1 MRKSRLTRRI
11 LTGLVLLV
19 GASGAITVANEI
31 NNAAMDINSKNV
43 KATIIEKNGH
53 YYVQLTADKDVKNV
67 VARIT
72 TEDKK
77 EYLVKKDEIKIGE
90 VIEYEIDVNAEMPTK
105 KLPHTA
111 VKRETVKNVVSMG
124 NHTFTLTVRYDIE
137 DNTNKDQPLMA
148 VSGDTTKNSTLDQ
161 LVEKREVTA
170 EEKIK
175 EAEAKAKQE
184 AEAKAK
190 QEAEVKAKQEAE
202 AKAKQEAEAKAKQE
216 AEAKAKQEAEAKAKQ
231 EAEAKAKQEAEV
243 KVKQE
248 AEIKAKQEAEAK
260 AKQEAE
266 AKAKQEAEV
275 KAKQAAGAKLKQEA
289 EAKKVAETK
298 AKQEAEAKAKQEAE
312 AKAKQEAEVK
322 AKQETEAKA
331 KQESD
336 AKLKQGAEAKAKQDA
351 AVKAK
356 QEAEAKQGITVAKG
370 LPTVTAAELDDPA
383 MNGLT
388 DHAKKMKVAL
398 AKKFGITSFS
408 MFRAG
413 DDDGTG
419 HGHNTGM
426 SVDFMVPVG
435 SAQGDQLAEYLTKNM
450 NELGVYYIIWKQR
463 FYMPQFNIYGP
474 ANTWNL
480 MPDRG
485 GVTANHY
492 DHVHVSFVK

>member
-148 VSGDTTKNSTLDQ
+148 VSGDTTKNSTLDK

-175 EAEAKAKQE
+175 
-184 AEAKAK
+184 
-190 QEAEVKAKQEAE
+190 
-202 AKAKQEAEAKAKQE
+202 E

-260 AKQEAE
+260 AKAKQEAEVKAKQAAEVEAKQAADAKLKQEAE

-275 KAKQAAGAKLKQEA
+275 KAKQAADAKLKQEA
-289 EAKKVAETK
+289 EAKV
-298 AKQEAEAKAKQEAE
+298 KQEAEAKAKQA
-312 AKAKQEAEVK
+312 A
-322 AKQETEAKA
+322 
-331 KQESD
+331 D
-336 AKLKQGAEAKAKQDA
+336 AKLKQEAEA
-351 AVKAK
+351 KAK

-370 LPTVTAAELDDPA
+370 LPPVTAAELDDPA

-419 HGHNTGM
+419 HGHGTGM

-463 FYMPQFNIYGP
+463 YYMPQFNIYGP

>member
-31 NNAAMDINSKNV
+31 NNAAIDINSKNV

-67 VARIT
+67 VSRIT

-148 VSGDTTKNSTLDQ
+148 VSGVTTKNSTLDK

-175 EAEAKAKQE
+175 
-184 AEAKAK
+184 
-190 QEAEVKAKQEAE
+190 EAE

-289 EAKKVAETK
+289 EAKAKQEAEVK
-298 AKQEAEAKAKQEAE
+298 EKQEADAKLKQEAEAKAKQEAE
-312 AKAKQEAEVK
+312 AKAKQEAE
-322 AKQETEAKA
+322 AKA
-331 KQESD
+331 KQAAD
-336 AKLKQGAEAKAKQDA
+336 AKLKQEAEA
-351 AVKAK
+351 KAK
-356 QEAEAKQGITVAKG
+356 QEAEAKQGTTVTKG
-370 LPTVTAAELDDPA
+370 LPPVTAAELDDPA
-383 MNGLT
+383 MNGIT

-426 SVDFMVPVG
+426 SVDFMVLVG

-450 NELGVYYIIWKQR
+450 NELVVYYIIRKQR
-463 FYMPQFNIYGP
+463 F
-474 ANTWNL
+474 
-480 MPDRG
+480 
-485 GVTANHY
+485 
-492 DHVHVSFVK
+492 

>member
-1 MRKSRLTRRI
+1 MKKSRLTRRI

-31 NNAAMDINSKNV
+31 NNAAIDINSKNV

-148 VSGDTTKNSTLDQ
+148 VSGDTTKNPTLDK

-175 EAEAKAKQE
+175 EAEA
-184 AEAKAK
+184 
-190 QEAEVKAKQEAE
+190 KAKQEAE

-243 KVKQE
+243 KAKQE
-248 AEIKAKQEAEAK
+248 AEIKA
-260 AKQEAE
+260 
-266 AKAKQEAEV
+266 
-275 KAKQAAGAKLKQEA
+275 KQEA

-312 AKAKQEAEVK
+312 AKAKQEAEAKKVAETK
-322 AKQETEAKA
+322 AKQE
-331 KQESD
+331 
-336 AKLKQGAEAKAKQDA
+336 AEAKAKQAADA
-351 AVKAK
+351 KLKQEAEAKAK
-356 QEAEAKQGITVAKG
+356 QEAEAKQGTTVAKG
-370 LPTVTAAELDDPA
+370 LPPVTAAELDDPA

>member
-124 NHTFTLTVRYDIE
+124 NHTFTLTVRYYIE

-148 VSGDTTKNSTLDQ
+148 VSGDTTKNSTLDK

-175 EAEAKAKQE
+175 
-184 AEAKAK
+184 
-190 QEAEVKAKQEAE
+190 EAE

-243 KVKQE
+243 KAKQE
-248 AEIKAKQEAEAK
+248 AEIKA
-260 AKQEAE
+260 
-266 AKAKQEAEV
+266 
-275 KAKQAAGAKLKQEA
+275 KQEA

-312 AKAKQEAEVK
+312 AKAKQEAEAKKVAETKAKQEAEVK
-322 AKQETEAKA
+322 AKQAA
-331 KQESD
+331 D
-336 AKLKQGAEAKAKQDA
+336 AKLKQEAEA
-351 AVKAK
+351 KAK
-356 QEAEAKQGITVAKG
+356 QEAEAKQGTTVAKG
-370 LPTVTAAELDDPA
+370 LPPVTAAELDDPA

>member
-1 MRKSRLTRRI
+1 MKKSRLTRRI

-31 NNAAMDINSKNV
+31 NNAAIDINSKNV

-148 VSGDTTKNSTLDQ
+148 VSGDTTKNPTLDK

-190 QEAEVKAKQEAE
+190 QEAEAKKVAETKAKQEAEVKAKQAADAKLKQEAE

-216 AEAKAKQEAEAKAKQ
+216 AEAKAKQAADAKL
-231 EAEAKAKQEAEV
+231 
-243 KVKQE
+243 
-248 AEIKAKQEAEAK
+248 KQEAEAK

-266 AKAKQEAEV
+266 AK
-275 KAKQAAGAKLKQEA
+275 
-289 EAKKVAETK
+289 
-298 AKQEAEAKAKQEAE
+298 
-312 AKAKQEAEVK
+312 
-322 AKQETEAKA
+322 
-331 KQESD
+331 
-336 AKLKQGAEAKAKQDA
+336 QGT
-351 AVKAK
+351 
-356 QEAEAKQGITVAKG
+356 TVAKG
-370 LPTVTAAELDDPA
+370 LPPVTAAELDDPA

>member
-67 VARIT
+67 VSRIT

-148 VSGDTTKNSTLDQ
+148 VSGDTTKNSTLDK

-175 EAEAKAKQE
+175 EAEA
-184 AEAKAK
+184 
-190 QEAEVKAKQEAE
+190 KAKQEAE

-243 KVKQE
+243 KAKQE

-289 EAKKVAETK
+289 EAKAKQEAEVK
-298 AKQEAEAKAKQEAE
+298 AKQAAGAKLKQEAEAKAKQEAE
-312 AKAKQEAEVK
+312 AKAKQEAE
-322 AKQETEAKA
+322 AKA
-331 KQESD
+331 KQAAD
-336 AKLKQGAEAKAKQDA
+336 AKLKQEAEA
-351 AVKAK
+351 KAK
-356 QEAEAKQGITVAKG
+356 QEAEAKQGTTVAKG
-370 LPTVTAAELDDPA
+370 LPPVTAAELDDPA

-463 FYMPQFNIYGP
+463 FYMPQYNIYDP

-480 MPDRG
+480 MPDCG
-485 GVTANHY
+485 GATANHY

>member
-19 GASGAITVANEI
+19 GASGTVTVANEI
-31 NNAAMDINSKNV
+31 NNAAIDINSKNV

-90 VIEYEIDVNAEMPTK
+90 VTEYEIDVNAEMPTK

-111 VKRETVKNVVSMG
+111 VKRETVKNVVSIG
-124 NHTFTLTVRYDIE
+124 NRTFTLIVRYDIE
-137 DNTNKDQPLMA
+137 DNTNKNQPLMA
-148 VSGDTTKNSTLDQ
+148 VSGDTTKNPTLDQ
-161 LVEKREVTA
+161 LVEKRDVTA

-175 EAEAKAKQE
+175 ET
-184 AEAKAK
+184 EAKAK
-190 QEAEVKAKQEAE
+190 QEAEVKAKQAS
-202 AKAKQEAEAKAKQE
+202 EAKAKQE

-243 KVKQE
+243 KAKQE

-289 EAKKVAETK
+289 EAKAKQEAEVK
-298 AKQEAEAKAKQEAE
+298 AKQAADAKLKQEAEAKAKQEAE
-312 AKAKQEAEVK
+312 AK
-322 AKQETEAKA
+322 
-331 KQESD
+331 
-336 AKLKQGAEAKAKQDA
+336 QGT
-351 AVKAK
+351 
-356 QEAEAKQGITVAKG
+356 TVAKG
-370 LPTVTAAELDDPA
+370 LPPVTAAELDDPA

-463 FYMPQFNIYGP
+463 FYMTQFNIYGP

>member
-31 NNAAMDINSKNV
+31 NNAAIDINSKNV

-53 YYVQLTADKDVKNV
+53 YYVHLTADKDVKNV

-90 VIEYEIDVNAEMPTK
+90 VVEYEIDVTAEMPTK

-111 VKRETVKNVVSMG
+111 VKRETVKNVVTLG
-124 NHTFTLTVRYDIE
+124 NHTFNLTVRYDIE
-137 DNTNKDQPLMA
+137 DNVSISQQQVA
-148 VSGDTTKNSTLDQ
+148 VSGNTTKNPTLDQ

-175 EAEAKAKQE
+175 ETEAKAKQEAELKAKQEAELKAKQE

-216 AEAKAKQEAEAKAKQ
+216 T
-231 EAEAKAKQEAEV
+231 EAKAKQEAEV
-243 KVKQE
+243 
-248 AEIKAKQEAEAK
+248 
-260 AKQEAE
+260 
-266 AKAKQEAEV
+266 
-275 KAKQAAGAKLKQEA
+275 
-289 EAKKVAETK
+289 K

-322 AKQETEAKA
+322 AKQE
-331 KQESD
+331 
-336 AKLKQGAEAKAKQDA
+336 AEEK
-351 AVKAK
+351 
-356 QEAEAKQGITVAKG
+356 AKQGITVANG
-370 LPTVTAAELDDPA
+370 LPPVTAAELANPA

-408 MFRAG
+408 MYRAG

-419 HGHNTGM
+419 HGHGTGM

-463 FYMPQFNIYGP
+463 FYMPQYNMYGP

>member
-67 VARIT
+67 VSRIT

-148 VSGDTTKNSTLDQ
+148 VSGDTTKNSTLDK

-175 EAEAKAKQE
+175 EAEA
-184 AEAKAK
+184 
-190 QEAEVKAKQEAE
+190 KAKQEAE

-231 EAEAKAKQEAEV
+231 EAEAKAKQAAEV
-243 KVKQE
+243 KAKQE

-289 EAKKVAETK
+289 EAKAKQEAEVK
-298 AKQEAEAKAKQEAE
+298 AKQAADAKLKQEAEAKAKQEAE
-312 AKAKQEAEVK
+312 AK
-322 AKQETEAKA
+322 
-331 KQESD
+331 
-336 AKLKQGAEAKAKQDA
+336 QGT
-351 AVKAK
+351 
-356 QEAEAKQGITVAKG
+356 TVAKG
-370 LPTVTAAELDDPA
+370 LPPVTAAELDDPA

>member
-148 VSGDTTKNSTLDQ
+148 VSGDTTKNSTLDK

-190 QEAEVKAKQEAE
+190 QEAEAKEKQEAEVKAKQAVDAKLKQEAEAKAKQEVEAKAKQEAEVKAKQAADAKLKQEAE
-202 AKAKQEAEAKAKQE
+202 AKAKQEAEAKAKQ
-216 AEAKAKQEAEAKAKQ
+216 
-231 EAEAKAKQEAEV
+231 
-243 KVKQE
+243 
-248 AEIKAKQEAEAK
+248 
-260 AKQEAE
+260 
-266 AKAKQEAEV
+266 
-275 KAKQAAGAKLKQEA
+275 AADAKLKQEA
-289 EAKKVAETK
+289 EA
-298 AKQEAEAKAKQEAE
+298 
-312 AKAKQEAEVK
+312 
-322 AKQETEAKA
+322 
-331 KQESD
+331 
-336 AKLKQGAEAKAKQDA
+336 
-351 AVKAK
+351 KAK

-370 LPTVTAAELDDPA
+370 LPPVTEAELDDPA

>member
-1 MRKSRLTRRI
+1 MRKSRLTRRV

-31 NNAAMDINSKNV
+31 NNAAIDINSKNV

-90 VIEYEIDVNAEMPTK
+90 VVEYEIDVNAEMPTK

-111 VKRETVKNVVSMG
+111 VKRETVKNVVSIG

-148 VSGDTTKNSTLDQ
+148 VSGDTTKNSTLDK

-175 EAEAKAKQE
+175 EAEA
-184 AEAKAK
+184 
-190 QEAEVKAKQEAE
+190 KAKQEAE

-243 KVKQE
+243 KAKQE
-248 AEIKAKQEAEAK
+248 AEIKA
-260 AKQEAE
+260 
-266 AKAKQEAEV
+266 
-275 KAKQAAGAKLKQEA
+275 KQEA

-312 AKAKQEAEVK
+312 AKAKQEAEAKKVAETKAKQEAEVK
-322 AKQETEAKA
+322 AKQAA
-331 KQESD
+331 D
-336 AKLKQGAEAKAKQDA
+336 AKLKQEAEA
-351 AVKAK
+351 KAK
-356 QEAEAKQGITVAKG
+356 QEAEAKQGTTVAKG
-370 LPTVTAAELDDPA
+370 LPPVTAAELDDPA

>member
-31 NNAAMDINSKNV
+31 NNAAIDINSKNV

-53 YYVQLTADKDVKNV
+53 YYFQLTADKDVKNV

-90 VIEYEIDVNAEMPTK
+90 VVEYEIDVTAEMPTK

-111 VKRETVKNVVSMG
+111 VKRETVKNVVSLG
-124 NHTFTLTVRYDIE
+124 NHTFNLTVRYDIE
-137 DNTNKDQPLMA
+137 DNTAKEQTLVG
-148 VSGDTTKNSTLDQ
+148 VSGNTTKNPTLDQ

-175 EAEAKAKQE
+175 ETEAKAKQEAETKAKQEAELKAKQEAELKAKQE

-202 AKAKQEAEAKAKQE
+202 VKAKQEAEAKAK
-216 AEAKAKQEAEAKAKQ
+216 K
-231 EAEAKAKQEAEV
+231 EV
-243 KVKQE
+243 
-248 AEIKAKQEAEAK
+248 
-260 AKQEAE
+260 
-266 AKAKQEAEV
+266 
-275 KAKQAAGAKLKQEA
+275 
-289 EAKKVAETK
+289 
-298 AKQEAEAKAKQEAE
+298 
-312 AKAKQEAEVK
+312 
-322 AKQETEAKA
+322 
-331 KQESD
+331 
-336 AKLKQGAEAKAKQDA
+336 
-351 AVKAK
+351 
-356 QEAEAKQGITVAKG
+356 EAKQGITVANG
-370 LPTVTAAELDDPA
+370 LPPVTAAELADPA

-408 MFRAG
+408 MYRAG

-450 NELGVYYIIWKQR
+450 NELGVYYVIWKQR
-463 FYMPQFNIYGP
+463 FYMSQFNIYGP

-492 DHVHVSFVK
+492 DHVHVSFIK

>member
-53 YYVQLTADKDVKNV
+53 YYVQLTGDKDVKNV

-77 EYLVKKDEIKIGE
+77 EYLVKKAEIKIGE
-90 VIEYEIDVNAEMPTK
+90 VVEYEIDVNAEMPTK

-148 VSGDTTKNSTLDQ
+148 VSGDTTKNSTLDK

-202 AKAKQEAEAKAKQE
+202 
-216 AEAKAKQEAEAKAKQ
+216 
-231 EAEAKAKQEAEV
+231 
-243 KVKQE
+243 
-248 AEIKAKQEAEAK
+248 IK

-289 EAKKVAETK
+289 EAKAKQEAEVK
-298 AKQEAEAKAKQEAE
+298 AKQAADAKLKQEAEAKAKQEAE
-312 AKAKQEAEVK
+312 AKAKQAADAKPKQEAE
-322 AKQETEAKA
+322 A
-331 KQESD
+331 
-336 AKLKQGAEAKAKQDA
+336 
-351 AVKAK
+351 KAK
-356 QEAEAKQGITVAKG
+356 QEAEAKQGTTVAKG
-370 LPTVTAAELDDPA
+370 LPPVTAAELDDPA

>member
-67 VARIT
+67 VSRIT

-148 VSGDTTKNSTLDQ
+148 VSGDTTKNSTLDK

-175 EAEAKAKQE
+175 
-184 AEAKAK
+184 
-190 QEAEVKAKQEAE
+190 EAE

-243 KVKQE
+243 KAKQE

-289 EAKKVAETK
+289 EAK
-298 AKQEAEAKAKQEAE
+298 AKQEAEVKAKQAADAKLKQEAKAKQEAE
-312 AKAKQEAEVK
+312 AK
-322 AKQETEAKA
+322 
-331 KQESD
+331 
-336 AKLKQGAEAKAKQDA
+336 QGT
-351 AVKAK
+351 
-356 QEAEAKQGITVAKG
+356 TVAKG
-370 LPTVTAAELDDPA
+370 LPPVTAAELDDPA

-463 FYMPQFNIYGP
+463 YYMPQYNIYGP

-492 DHVHVSFVK
+492 DHVHVSFIK

>member
-67 VARIT
+67 VSRIT

-148 VSGDTTKNSTLDQ
+148 VSGDTTKNSTLDK

-175 EAEAKAKQE
+175 EAEA
-184 AEAKAK
+184 
-190 QEAEVKAKQEAE
+190 KAKQEAE

-243 KVKQE
+243 KAKQE

-289 EAKKVAETK
+289 EAKAKQEAEVK
-298 AKQEAEAKAKQEAE
+298 AKQAAGAKLKQEAEAKAKQEAE
-312 AKAKQEAEVK
+312 AKAKQEAE
-322 AKQETEAKA
+322 AKA
-331 KQESD
+331 KQAAD
-336 AKLKQGAEAKAKQDA
+336 AKLKQEAEA
-351 AVKAK
+351 KAK
-356 QEAEAKQGITVAKG
+356 QEAEAKQGTTVAKG
-370 LPTVTAAELDDPA
+370 LPSVTAAELDDPA

>member
-1 MRKSRLTRRI
+1 MKKSRLTRRI

-137 DNTNKDQPLMA
+137 DNINKDQPLMA
-148 VSGDTTKNSTLDQ
+148 VSGDTTKNSTLDK

-175 EAEAKAKQE
+175 EAEA
-184 AEAKAK
+184 
-190 QEAEVKAKQEAE
+190 KAKQEAE

-243 KVKQE
+243 KAKQE

-289 EAKKVAETK
+289 EAKAKQEAEVK
-298 AKQEAEAKAKQEAE
+298 AKQAADAKLKQEAEAKAKQEAE
-312 AKAKQEAEVK
+312 AKAKQEAE
-322 AKQETEAKA
+322 AKA
-331 KQESD
+331 KQAAD
-336 AKLKQGAEAKAKQDA
+336 AKLKQEAEA
-351 AVKAK
+351 KAK
-356 QEAEAKQGITVAKG
+356 QEAEAKQGTTVAKG
-370 LPTVTAAELDDPA
+370 LPPVTAAELDDPA

-435 SAQGDQLAEYLTKNM
+435 SAQGDQLTEYLTKNM

-463 FYMPQFNIYGP
+463 FYMPQFNIFGP

>member
-67 VARIT
+67 VSRIT

-148 VSGDTTKNSTLDQ
+148 VSGDTTKNSTLDK

-184 AEAKAK
+184 AEA
-190 QEAEVKAKQEAE
+190 KAKQEAE

-243 KVKQE
+243 K
-248 AEIKAKQEAEAK
+248 AKQEAEAK

-289 EAKKVAETK
+289 EAKAKQEAEVK
-298 AKQEAEAKAKQEAE
+298 AKQAADAKLKQEAEAKAKQEAE
-312 AKAKQEAEVK
+312 AK
-322 AKQETEAKA
+322 
-331 KQESD
+331 
-336 AKLKQGAEAKAKQDA
+336 QGT
-351 AVKAK
+351 
-356 QEAEAKQGITVAKG
+356 TVAKG
-370 LPTVTAAELDDPA
+370 LPPVTAAELDDPA

>member
-31 NNAAMDINSKNV
+31 NNAAIDINTKNV

-53 YYVQLTADKDVKNV
+53 YYVQLTADKDVKNI

-90 VIEYEIDVNAEMPTK
+90 VVEYEIDVTAEMPTK

-111 VKRETVKNVVSMG
+111 VKRETVKNVVTLG
-124 NHTFTLTVRYDIE
+124 NHTFNLTVRYDIE
-137 DNTNKDQPLMA
+137 DNVSNSQQQVA
-148 VSGDTTKNSTLDQ
+148 VSGNTTKNPTLDQ

-175 EAEAKAKQE
+175 ETEAKVKQEAELKAKQEAELKAKQALEVKAKQEAEAKAKQEAEVKAKQASEAKAKQEAEAKAKQE

-202 AKAKQEAEAKAKQE
+202 AKAKQEAEVKAKQEAEAKAKQEAEVKAKQESEAKAKQE

-231 EAEAKAKQEAEV
+231 EAEAKAKQ
-243 KVKQE
+243 
-248 AEIKAKQEAEAK
+248 
-260 AKQEAE
+260 
-266 AKAKQEAEV
+266 
-275 KAKQAAGAKLKQEA
+275 
-289 EAKKVAETK
+289 
-298 AKQEAEAKAKQEAE
+298 
-312 AKAKQEAEVK
+312 
-322 AKQETEAKA
+322 
-331 KQESD
+331 
-336 AKLKQGAEAKAKQDA
+336 
-351 AVKAK
+351 
-356 QEAEAKQGITVAKG
+356 GITVANG
-370 LPTVTAAELDDPA
+370 LPTVTAAELADPA

-388 DHAKKMKVAL
+388 EHTKKMKVAL

-408 MFRAG
+408 MYRAG

-435 SAQGDQLAEYLTKNM
+435 SAQGDQLADYLTKNM
-450 NELGVYYIIWKQR
+450 NELGVYYVIWKQR

>member
-67 VARIT
+67 VSRIT

-148 VSGDTTKNSTLDQ
+148 VSGDTTKNSTLDK

-175 EAEAKAKQE
+175 
-184 AEAKAK
+184 
-190 QEAEVKAKQEAE
+190 EAE

-243 KVKQE
+243 KAKQE

-289 EAKKVAETK
+289 EAK

-312 AKAKQEAEVK
+312 AKAKQA
-322 AKQETEAKA
+322 A
-331 KQESD
+331 D
-336 AKLKQGAEAKAKQDA
+336 AKLKQEAEA
-351 AVKAK
+351 KAK
-356 QEAEAKQGITVAKG
+356 QEAEAKQGTTVAKG
-370 LPTVTAAELDDPA
+370 LPPVTAAELDDPA

>member
-31 NNAAMDINSKNV
+31 NNAAIDINSKNV

-148 VSGDTTKNSTLDQ
+148 VSGDTTKNSTLDK

-175 EAEAKAKQE
+175 EAEA
-184 AEAKAK
+184 
-190 QEAEVKAKQEAE
+190 KAKQEAE

-231 EAEAKAKQEAEV
+231 EAEAKAKQEAEAK
-243 KVKQE
+243 KVAETKAKQE
-248 AEIKAKQEAEAK
+248 AEVKAKQAADAKLKQEAEAK

-266 AKAKQEAEV
+266 AKAKQEAEA
-275 KAKQAAGAKLKQEA
+275 KAKQAADAKL
-289 EAKKVAETK
+289 
-298 AKQEAEAKAKQEAE
+298 KQEAEAKAKQEAE
-312 AKAKQEAEVK
+312 AK
-322 AKQETEAKA
+322 
-331 KQESD
+331 
-336 AKLKQGAEAKAKQDA
+336 QGT
-351 AVKAK
+351 
-356 QEAEAKQGITVAKG
+356 TVAKG
-370 LPTVTAAELDDPA
+370 LPPVTAAELDDPA
-383 MNGLT
+383 MNDLT

>member
-31 NNAAMDINSKNV
+31 NNAAIDINSKNV

-148 VSGDTTKNSTLDQ
+148 VSGDTTKNSTLDK

-175 EAEAKAKQE
+175 
-184 AEAKAK
+184 
-190 QEAEVKAKQEAE
+190 
-202 AKAKQEAEAKAKQE
+202 EAEAKAKQE

-243 KVKQE
+243 KAKQEAEAKAKQEAEVKAKQEAEIKAKQE

-289 EAKKVAETK
+289 EAKAKQEAEVK
-298 AKQEAEAKAKQEAE
+298 EKQEADAKLKQEAEAKAKQEAE
-312 AKAKQEAEVK
+312 AKAKQEAE
-322 AKQETEAKA
+322 AKA
-331 KQESD
+331 KQAAD
-336 AKLKQGAEAKAKQDA
+336 AKLKQEAEA
-351 AVKAK
+351 KAK
-356 QEAEAKQGITVAKG
+356 QEAEAKQGTTVTKG
-370 LPTVTAAELDDPA
+370 LPPVTAAELDDPA

>member
-148 VSGDTTKNSTLDQ
+148 VSGDTTKNSTLDK

-184 AEAKAK
+184 AEAKTK
-190 QEAEVKAKQEAE
+190 QEAEAKAKQEAE

-231 EAEAKAKQEAEV
+231 EAEAKAKQEDEA
-243 KVKQE
+243 KAKQE
-248 AEIKAKQEAEAK
+248 AEVKAKQAAEVEAKQAADAKLKQEAEAKAKQEAEVKAKQAADAKLKQEAEAK

-266 AKAKQEAEV
+266 AKAKQEAEA
-275 KAKQAAGAKLKQEA
+275 KAKQATDAKLKQEA
-289 EAKKVAETK
+289 EA
-298 AKQEAEAKAKQEAE
+298 
-312 AKAKQEAEVK
+312 
-322 AKQETEAKA
+322 
-331 KQESD
+331 
-336 AKLKQGAEAKAKQDA
+336 
-351 AVKAK
+351 KAK

-370 LPTVTAAELDDPA
+370 LPPVTAAELDDPA

>member
-1 MRKSRLTRRI
+1 MKKSRLTRRI

-31 NNAAMDINSKNV
+31 NNAAIDINSKNV

-148 VSGDTTKNSTLDQ
+148 VSGDTTKNPTLDK
-161 LVEKREVTA
+161 LVEKREVTV

-190 QEAEVKAKQEAE
+190 QEAEIKAKQEAEAKKVAETKAKQEAETKAKQEAEAKAKQEAEAKKVAETKAKQEAEVKAKQAADAKLKQEAE

-216 AEAKAKQEAEAKAKQ
+216 AEAKAKQAADAKL
-231 EAEAKAKQEAEV
+231 
-243 KVKQE
+243 
-248 AEIKAKQEAEAK
+248 KQEAEAK

-266 AKAKQEAEV
+266 AK
-275 KAKQAAGAKLKQEA
+275 
-289 EAKKVAETK
+289 
-298 AKQEAEAKAKQEAE
+298 
-312 AKAKQEAEVK
+312 
-322 AKQETEAKA
+322 
-331 KQESD
+331 
-336 AKLKQGAEAKAKQDA
+336 QGT
-351 AVKAK
+351 
-356 QEAEAKQGITVAKG
+356 TVAKG
-370 LPTVTAAELDDPA
+370 LPPVTAAELDDPA

-463 FYMPQFNIYGP
+463 FYMPQYNMYGP

>member
-137 DNTNKDQPLMA
+137 DNTNKDQLLMA
-148 VSGDTTKNSTLDQ
+148 VSGDTTKNSTLDK

-184 AEAKAK
+184 AEA
-190 QEAEVKAKQEAE
+190 KAKQEAE

-243 KVKQE
+243 KAKQE

-289 EAKKVAETK
+289 EAK

-312 AKAKQEAEVK
+312 AKAKQA
-322 AKQETEAKA
+322 A
-331 KQESD
+331 D
-336 AKLKQGAEAKAKQDA
+336 AKLKQEAEA
-351 AVKAK
+351 KAK
-356 QEAEAKQGITVAKG
+356 QEAEAKQGTTVAKG
-370 LPTVTAAELDDPA
+370 LPPVTAAELDDPA

>member
-31 NNAAMDINSKNV
+31 NNAAMDMNSKNV

-148 VSGDTTKNSTLDQ
+148 VSGDTTKNSTLDK

-184 AEAKAK
+184 AEA
-190 QEAEVKAKQEAE
+190 KAKQEAE

-243 KVKQE
+243 KAKQE

-289 EAKKVAETK
+289 EAKAKQEAEVK
-298 AKQEAEAKAKQEAE
+298 AKQAADAKLKQEAEAKAKQEAE
-312 AKAKQEAEVK
+312 AK
-322 AKQETEAKA
+322 
-331 KQESD
+331 
-336 AKLKQGAEAKAKQDA
+336 QGT
-351 AVKAK
+351 
-356 QEAEAKQGITVAKG
+356 TVAKG
-370 LPTVTAAELDDPA
+370 LPPVTAAELDDPA

>member
-67 VARIT
+67 VSRIT

-148 VSGDTTKNSTLDQ
+148 VSRDTTKNPTFDK

-175 EAEAKAKQE
+175 EAEA
-184 AEAKAK
+184 
-190 QEAEVKAKQEAE
+190 KAKQEAE

-243 KVKQE
+243 KAKQE
-248 AEIKAKQEAEAK
+248 AEI
-260 AKQEAE
+260 
-266 AKAKQEAEV
+266 KAKQEAEV

-289 EAKKVAETK
+289 EAKAKQEAEVK
-298 AKQEAEAKAKQEAE
+298 AKQAADAKLKQEAEAKAKQEAE
-312 AKAKQEAEVK
+312 AK
-322 AKQETEAKA
+322 
-331 KQESD
+331 
-336 AKLKQGAEAKAKQDA
+336 QGT
-351 AVKAK
+351 
-356 QEAEAKQGITVAKG
+356 TVAKG
-370 LPTVTAAELDDPA
+370 LPPVTAAELDDPA

>member
-72 TEDKK
+72 IEDKK

-148 VSGDTTKNSTLDQ
+148 VSGDTTKNSTLDK

-175 EAEAKAKQE
+175 
-184 AEAKAK
+184 
-190 QEAEVKAKQEAE
+190 EAE

-289 EAKKVAETK
+289 EAKAKQEAEVK
-298 AKQEAEAKAKQEAE
+298 AKQAADAKLKQEAEAKAKQEAE
-312 AKAKQEAEVK
+312 AKAKQA
-322 AKQETEAKA
+322 A
-331 KQESD
+331 D
-336 AKLKQGAEAKAKQDA
+336 AKLKQEAEA
-351 AVKAK
+351 KAK
-356 QEAEAKQGITVAKG
+356 QEAEAKQGTTVAKG
-370 LPTVTAAELDDPA
+370 LPPVTAAELDDPA

>member
-67 VARIT
+67 VSRIT

-148 VSGDTTKNSTLDQ
+148 VSGDTTKNSTLDK

-175 EAEAKAKQE
+175 EAEA
-184 AEAKAK
+184 
-190 QEAEVKAKQEAE
+190 KAKQEAE

-243 KVKQE
+243 K
-248 AEIKAKQEAEAK
+248 AKQEAEAK

-289 EAKKVAETK
+289 EAKAKQEAEVK
-298 AKQEAEAKAKQEAE
+298 AKQAADAKLKQEAEAKAKQEAE
-312 AKAKQEAEVK
+312 AKAKQEAE
-322 AKQETEAKA
+322 AKA
-331 KQESD
+331 KQAAD
-336 AKLKQGAEAKAKQDA
+336 AKLKQEAEA
-351 AVKAK
+351 KAK
-356 QEAEAKQGITVAKG
+356 QEAEAKQGTTVAKG
-370 LPTVTAAELDDPA
+370 LPPVTAAELDDPA